1 MRFSIKLFLILISI
15 TSSIFSQKSKIQ
27 DTIASKE
34 KKVSLIG
41 IPMINYSNSFGAS
54 FGAYGSGFY
63 HAQKNDTVSLLSS
76 SGVIGMYTTN
86 KTWFVGQLNKLYFN
100 EDKLRIKT
108 AIGAGNIN
116 FQTYVSWP
124 SFMNLFPINVASD
137 EDGKFVDYNTSMFF
151 GYIEILARVY
161 KDLYVGGQFVYS
173 HSNTDFDLPL
183 VPDEIVDQFGVGVSF
198 ANDSRNNQLAA
209 TEGIHT
215 KLNTLTFLENFG
227 STNSYTKINIEYT
240 HYFPIGKRNTILAR
254 YYGDISTGDVPF
266 AGQNVVGRDDL
277 RGYSNGKYRG
287 DQVHALQSEYRHW
300 FADRWGFVAFGG
312 VASAVDKVSDV
323 NIGDLLPAVGVGI
336 RFLAIPKA
344 KINIGIDVAAGK
356 DDWGIYF
363 RIGEAFSR

>member
-1 MRFSIKLFLILISI
+1 MRYTFQILIIFITCSLSAQDKSNKDSI
-15 TSSIFSQKSKIQ
+15 DNK
-27 DTIASKE
+27 D
-34 KKVSLIG
+34 KKVSLVG

-63 HAQKNDTVSLLSS
+63 HTQKNDTVSPLSS

-86 KTWFVGQLNKLYFN
+86 KTWFAGQLNKLYFN

-124 SFMNLFPINVASD
+124 SFMNLFPINVATSD
-137 EDGKFVDYNTSMFF
+137 DDGKFIDYSTSMFF
-151 GYIEILARVY
+151 AYAEILFKTY
-161 KDLYVGGQFVYS
+161 KDLYVGTHFVYS
-173 HSNTDFDLPL
+173 HSETDFDLPL
-183 VPDEIVDQFGVGVSF
+183 APNEIIDQFGFGISF
-198 ANDSRNNQLAA
+198 ANDSRNNQLAP
-209 TEGIHT
+209 TEGIHA
-215 KLNTLTFLENFG
+215 KFNTLSFLEDFG
-227 STNSYTKINIEYT
+227 STNSYTKLNMEYT
-240 HYFPIGKRNTILAR
+240 HYFPIKERNTVLAR

-277 RGYSNGKYRG
+277 RGYSNGKFRG
-287 DQVHALQSEYRHW
+287 NQVHAIQSEYRHW

-312 VASAVDKVSDV
+312 VATAVDYLSEV
-323 NIGDLLPAVGVGI
+323 NIGDMLPAAGFGV
-336 RFLAIPKA
+336 RFLAIPKS

-363 RIGEAFSR
+363 RIGEAFTR